1 MTGYRLGRI
10 FGIEVHI
17 HGSWLVIGALVLWTL
32 AANALPADYPE
43 IGGGLRLLMAV
54 IITTGFFVSL
64 LAHELAHSVVAM
76 ARGIPVRRI
85 TFFLFGGMAQ
95 TSADSR
101 SAGEEFLI
109 AIAGPVMS
117 FMLGGLFFALWLL
130 GAGGAAPSGGA
141 GGGWSPIV
149 VGSAAYL
156 AVLNLILGAFNLL
169 PGFPMDG
176 GRVLRAIIWKVTGDV
191 TRATQ
196 WASRVGAGMAV
207 VLMGYGLWEIL
218 NGQFISGVWMILI
231 GMFIRNAAR
240 ASYRHHLVTRMQDMA
255 QRVWEGHRHRYP
267 EGHRGEPPSGPA
279 AAEGQASRRDQPQQ
293 PGGHT
298 GWPPTGRDVTGLSG
312 DG

>member
-10 FGIEVHI
+10 FGIEVHV

-32 AANALPADYPE
+32 AANALPADYPD
-43 IGGGLRLLMAV
+43 IGAGLRFLMAV
-54 IITTGFFVSL
+54 LITLGFFVSL
-64 LAHELAHSVVAM
+64 LAHELAHSVVAI
-76 ARGIPVRRI
+76 ARGIPVPRI

-117 FMLGGLFFALWLL
+117 FLLGGLFFGFWVL
-130 GAGGAAPSGGA
+130 GTGDPAGF
-141 GGGWSPIV
+141 GGGWPPAV
-149 VGSAAYL
+149 VGIAAYL
-156 AVLNLILGAFNLL
+156 TWLNLILGAFNLL

-176 GRVLRAIIWKVTGDV
+176 GRVLRAIIWTVTGNV

-207 VLMGYGLWEIL
+207 LLMGYGLWEVL
-218 NGQFISGVWMILI
+218 MGRFISGVWMILI

-240 ASYRHHLVTRMQDMA
+240 ASYRHHLVARMQDMA
-255 QRVWEGHRHRYP
+255 QQAWESHRHQHP
-267 EGHRGEPPSGPA
+267 EGSRGGPPPGP
-279 AAEGQASRRDQPQQ
+279 GQTRQ
-293 PGGHT
+293 PGGRPS
-298 GWPPTGRDVTGLSG
+298 WPPTGRDVTGLSG